1 MLTLSLQ
8 LGAIFGCCLG
18 VGLTLFRFVP
28 KSLPA
33 LSKLLFSF
41 VGGLFLTVLIPQN
54 LIYLGLP
61 VRISAWFLV
70 GLAAFQFYLARR
82 EWGGWIRT
90 LRRNADIQVLGIV
103 VMLTVAFHS
112 VVPIQQGIDS
122 YYGKAHPTN

>member
-8 LGAIFGCCLG
+8 LVAIFGCCLG
-18 VGLTLFRFVP
+18 VGLTLLSFVP
-28 KSLPA
+28 KNLST

-54 LIYLGLP
+54 LIYLGVP

-82 EWGGWIRT
+82 NWGGWIRT
-90 LRRNADIQVLGIV
+90 LRRDTDIHVL
-103 VMLTVAFHS
+103 
-112 VVPIQQGIDS
+112 
-122 YYGKAHPTN
+122 

>member
-8 LGAIFGCCLG
+8 LVAIFGCCLG

-33 LSKLLFSF
+33 LSKLLFS
-41 VGGLFLTVLIPQN
+41 VTGGLFLMVLVLEN
-54 LIYLGLP
+54 LIYLGVP
-61 VRISAWFLV
+61 VRISGWFLV

-90 LRRNADIQVLGIV
+90 LRTNADIQVVGMV
-103 VMLTVAFHS
+103 AMLTVAFHS
-112 VVPIQQGIDS
+112 AVPIQQDIGS
-122 YYGKAHPTN
+122 YYGT